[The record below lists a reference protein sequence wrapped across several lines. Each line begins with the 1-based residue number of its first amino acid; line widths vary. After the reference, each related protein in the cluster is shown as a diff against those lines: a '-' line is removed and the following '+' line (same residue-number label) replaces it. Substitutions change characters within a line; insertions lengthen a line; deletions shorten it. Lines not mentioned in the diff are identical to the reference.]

1 MRPNQNLTIITTGS
15 GVEKCIDLVRM
26 ILLDSSDG
34 VRDLIKRT
42 KDDVSN
48 EINWNENLIST
59 WRKDFHVELPEVD
72 FIDEQIKESSD
83 SDDSFAEV
91 RDLLDS
97 SEEDEEESDE
107 IEDDEDI
114 FKEAEE
120 GKD

>member
-1 MRPNQNLTIITTGS
+1 MFFNL
-15 GVEKCIDLVRM
+15 ELVRM
-26 ILLDSSDG
+26 ILLDSSEG

-48 EINWNENLIST
+48 EVNWNEASIST
-59 WRKDFHVELPEVD
+59 WRREFHVILPEVD
-72 FIDEQIKESSD
+72 FIDEQVKESSE
-83 SDDSFAEV
+83 SDNSFAEV

-114 FKEAEE
+114 FKETEE
-120 GKD
+120 VKD